1 MCRMI
6 GFSFQRDS
14 SINNLFKSLQDMS
27 KNGLKSPHPHG
38 FGIYALN
45 EKNEVLFHK
54 FEEPIYEKE
63 ISFPNLK
70 IGIIHARKASPNF
83 PIGFLQIHPFVD
95 DKGTAFC
102 HNGTIFT
109 LERNNIFKSD
119 SYDYFYKIKDFNTI
133 DELSKKLKQFIQE
146 NEFTGIN
153 FLMLKNNKLY
163 AFCYYNKDPEYY
175 TMWHSE
181 NIVSSESLG
190 LNFKMVKRGELLIF
204 DNGKLIFKDKVI

>member
-109 LERNNIFKSD
+109 LKRNNIKYSFPKKVLKEASD
-119 SYDYFYKIKDFNTI
+119 IDTAINSKEIDRRKDFRNLNIITI
-133 DELSKKLKQFIQE
+133 DGKDAKDLDDAVHIKKL
-146 NEFTGIN
+146 NSGN
-153 FLMLKNNKLY
+153 FELGVHIADVTHYVGKK
-163 AFCYYNKDPEYY
+163 
-175 TMWHSE
+175 
-181 NIVSSESLG
+181 SSLH
-190 LNFKMVKRGELLIF
+190 LQA
-204 DNGKLIFKDKVI
+204 